1 MGGGGHGS
9 SVVTSGPNGLL
20 LVFHW
25 APFLCQCWVH
35 FGLHLG
41 VILGA
46 DFAILLL
53 FAARFTRRPSNEVVF
68 FQDVFL
74 VDLRVGPGMGGQAA
88 VPRSRPVY
96 GGVVKPHL
104 APEAGGNPTRSH
116 IFRI

>member
-1 MGGGGHGS
+1 MGGGGHGL
-9 SVVTSGPNGLL
+9 SVVTSGPNRLL
-20 LVFHW
+20 LVFQR

-41 VILGA
+41 GILGA
-46 DFAILLL
+46 DVATLLL
-53 FAARFTRRPSNEVVF
+53 FAARFAHRPSKEVPF

-88 VPRSRPVY
+88 VPLSRPVY
-96 GGVVKPHL
+96 GGVVKSHL